1 MQMLSTLRRSPLMP
15 LLVAIQVALACAI
28 LANVLFLLAQQAAP
42 LLVSDGIVRGQVLL
56 VDQLIQDRSRWTQ
69 AQVQAGA
76 QAIRA
81 LPGVRA
87 VSPTM
92 GLPARAAMTFVV
104 PLKSAAG
111 ITAEPSGFAGDG
123 LVDTLGLQ
131 LVQGRDFDDGDYA
144 GNAGVFGK
152 SAGSHQIPV
161 ILTAALARH
170 LFPDG
175 HALGSQLQGNDGPDD
190 VGRYLVVGVVAHLLR
205 HQMDELDD
213 GRSEFSLLYP
223 QRRFDNLPILAYAVR
238 TDPQRRDTLRVEIAD
253 TLRRQFGSVQAEGVP
268 ITVEAYEEVRAE
280 SLGSRRA
287 AVWLLGTVCM
297 VVVLITLL
305 GIASVSAYWVE
316 QRIRQI
322 GIRRALGAT
331 RAQVQR
337 QFQLE
342 NLLVV
347 VVGLLAGLPLALG
360 VNQLLMQAYE
370 LARLP
375 LSWLPLGAL
384 ILMVLGQLAVF
395 GPARRAAAIAPATAT
410 RAA

>member
-1 MQMLSTLRRSPLMP
+1 MQTLSMLRRSPLMP
-15 LLVAIQVALACAI
+15 LLVIVQVALASAI
-28 LANVLFLLAQQAAP
+28 LANVLFLLAQQTAP
-42 LLVSDGIVRGQVLL
+42 LLVHDGIAPGQVLL
-56 VDQLIQDRSRWTQ
+56 VDQLIQDKGRWTQ
-69 AQVQAGA
+69 AQVQDGA
-76 QAIRA
+76 RA
-81 LPGVRA
+81 MRSLPGVQA

-92 GLPARAAMTFVV
+92 GLPARAAMTFTI
-104 PLKSAAG
+104 PLRSAAG

-123 LVDTLGLQ
+123 LVGTLGLQ
-131 LVQGRDFDDGDYA
+131 LVEGRDFNDDDYA
-144 GNAGVFGK
+144 GNAGLFGK
-152 SAGSHQIPV
+152 SAGAHQIPV

-175 HALGSQLQGNDGPDD
+175 HALGAQLQGNDGPDD
-190 VGRYLVVGVVAHLLR
+190 EGRYLVVGVVAHLLR

-223 QRRFDNLPILAYAVR
+223 QRRFDGVPILAYAVR
-238 TDPQRRDTLRVEIAD
+238 TDPRRRDALQVQVGDA
-253 TLRRQFGSVQAEGVP
+253 LRRQLGTFQAEGVP
-268 ITVEAYEEVRAE
+268 IQVAAYEEVRAE
-280 SLGSRRA
+280 AFRTRRA
-287 AVWLLGTVCM
+287 AVWLLGTVCT

-347 VVGLLAGLPLALG
+347 VVGLLAGLPLALA

-370 LARLP
+370 LTRLP

-384 ILMVLGQLAVF
+384 ILLALGQLAVF
-395 GPARRAAAIAPATAT
+395 GPARRAARIAPAVAT
-410 RAA
+410 RIA